1 MKKYF
6 TLSKKM
12 KWTIYT
18 RSSILMLGLIGFS
31 FILFGG
37 RLVVDEENLVLDART
52 TLETREGEVI
62 GTLYNENRTLL
73 PIDEIPEYVQQ
84 AFISIEDRRF
94 YDHAGVDFKSVVRA
108 VARDIIAMDKVEGAS
123 TITQQVAK
131 NLFLTN
137 DKTWMRKTKEVMAA
151 IYLEQEYSKD
161 HILELYLNE
170 IYFGNGLYG
179 LEAASNH
186 FFSKSASDLTI
197 AEGATLAGL
206 AKAPNGY
213 SPIEHPEK
221 ALERRNVVL
230 HAMENTGTLSME
242 QKLQEQNKPLG
253 LDLKNKEETPWLDS
267 YIDLVIREA
276 AEEHQLSLDELRRGG
291 YQIVVNMDV
300 TAQKAA
306 FSKFKNDE
314 YFPGN
319 TEGAEGA
326 FIMMEQETGRVVSVI
341 GGRNY
346 QLGDLNRVTVNQQ
359 PGSTIK
365 PIAVY
370 GPAMM
375 HNDHYTPYTL
385 IPDQLMDHAGY
396 TAANVT
402 NTYDGTVSL
411 YEALVHSKNA
421 PSVWLLDQIGI
432 PYAKSYLQKMNVN
445 LEDDGLAIA
454 LGGLKEGISPQTLME
469 SYAGFSKHGEV
480 IDSYTIERIYNK
492 DHELLYQAQPKTT
505 EVFTPQ
511 VAWNMT
517 EMLLETVEMGTASA
531 GTYEK
536 ALAGKT
542 GSTQHPFVEGKTK
555 DAWFAGYTPEYVAA
569 SWIGYDKSDED
580 HYLTGGSEYP
590 TRLTKAILTEIDK
603 QSPLADSFTK
613 PSNVAELPKPIE
625 MPEVTDVEAT
635 YAFGSLSLV
644 KGLLKWQGSNDD
656 RVVYR
661 IYEEKD
667 GIDKRVAEIEGETE
681 FAVDHALFDS
691 GSYYVVPFNPLTKE
705 EGQRSPSVSFAW

>member
-6 TLSKKM
+6 NLSKKM
-12 KWTIYT
+12 KWILYSI
-18 RSSILMLGLIGFS
+18 SSILFLGVIGFS

-37 RLVVDEENLVLDART
+37 RLVVDEDNLILDAAT
-52 TLETREGEVI
+52 TFETREGEVI
-62 GTLYNENRTLL
+62 GKLYNENRTLRS
-73 PIDEIPEYVQQ
+73 IDQIPDHVQQ
-84 AFISIEDRRF
+84 AFVSIEDRRF

-108 VARDIIAMDKVEGAS
+108 VARDIIAMEKKEGAS

-137 DKTWMRKTKEVMAA
+137 EKTWMRKTKEVMAA
-151 IYLEQEYSKD
+151 IYLEQQYSKD
-161 HILELYLNE
+161 QILELYLNE

-179 LEAASNH
+179 VETASKY
-186 FFSKSASDLTI
+186 FFSKSAGELTV
-197 AEGATLAGL
+197 AEGAMLAGL

-213 SPIEHPEK
+213 SPIEHPER
-221 ALERRNVVL
+221 ALERRNAVL
-230 HAMENTGTLSME
+230 HSME
-242 QKLQEQNKPLG
+242 STGVLSAEQKMQEQNKPLG
-253 LDLKNKEETPWLDS
+253 LNLQDKGETPWLDS
-267 YIDLVIREA
+267 YMDLVIREA
-276 AEEHQLSLDELRRGG
+276 GEAHQMSLEELRRGG
-291 YQIVVNMDV
+291 YRVIVNIDE

-306 FSKFKNDE
+306 FGQFQNE
-314 YFPGN
+314 NYFPGN
-319 TEGAEGA
+319 TEGVEGA
-326 FIMMEQETGRVVSVI
+326 FIMMEQKTGRVVTAI
-341 GGRNY
+341 GGRDY
-346 QLGDLNRVTVNQQ
+346 QLGDLNRVTVNRQ

-375 HNDHYTPYTL
+375 QNEYFTPYTL
-385 IPDQLMDHAGY
+385 IPDQLTELDGY
-396 TAANVT
+396 TAANAA
-402 NTYDGTVSL
+402 NTYDGAVSL
-411 YEALVHSKNA
+411 YDALVYSKNA
-421 PSVWLLDQIGI
+421 PSVWLLNQIGI
-432 PYAKSYLQKMNVN
+432 PYAKNYLQKMNIE

-454 LGGLKEGISPQTLME
+454 LGGLTEGISPQKLME
-469 SYAGFSKHGEV
+469 SYASFSRYGEI
-480 IDSYTIERIYNK
+480 IDSYTIERIYDKENN
-492 DHELLYQAQPKTT
+492 LLFQAQPKTA

-517 EMLLETVEMGTASA
+517 EILMETVDKGTASA

-542 GSTQHPFVEGKTK
+542 GSTQHPFVEGKTR
-555 DAWFAGYTPEYVAA
+555 DAWFAGYTPEYVTAL
-569 SWIGYDKSDED
+569 WMGYDKSDED

-603 QSPLADSFTK
+603 QQPLAEAFTK
-613 PSNVAELPKPIE
+613 PGNVSALPKPIE

-644 KGLLKWQGSNDD
+644 KGVLKWQGNHDD

-661 IYEEKD
+661 IYEERD
-667 GIDKRVAEIEGETE
+667 GIDKRVGEIEGETE
-681 FAVDHALFDS
+681 FAFDHGLFDS
-691 GSYYVVPFNPLTKE
+691 GTYYVVPYNPLTKE